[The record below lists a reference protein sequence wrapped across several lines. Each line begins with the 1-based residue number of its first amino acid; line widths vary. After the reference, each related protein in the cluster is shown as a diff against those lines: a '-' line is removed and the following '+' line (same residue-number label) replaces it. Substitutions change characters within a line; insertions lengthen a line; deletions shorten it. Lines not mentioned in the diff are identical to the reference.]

1 MPTEFT
7 ADKPLS
13 ELLDLAFEVLGV
25 HCDPGENFF
34 DHGDS
39 MAAARLCTLAAR
51 PARLDDHTPRP
62 LRLDVLRPP
71 GRGDRAR
78 RGRTRDRRRRAGCRL
93 STCEGARPAIRSA
106 PRLVRRTC

>member
-1 MPTEFT
+1 MPTDFT

-51 PARLDDHTPRP
+51 RHGWTITPRD
-62 LRLDVLRPP
+62 LFAWTSFTLLAGVIEREESE
-71 GRGDRAR
+71 RGTTA
-78 RGRTRDRRRRAGCRL
+78 AQ
-93 STCEGARPAIRSA
+93 GAD
-106 PRLVRRTC
+106 

>member
-1 MPTEFT
+1 MPTDFT

-51 PARLDDHTPRP
+51 RHGWTITPRD
-62 LRLDVLRPP
+62 LFAWTSFALLAGVIEREESE
-71 GRGDRAR
+71 RGTTA
-78 RGRTRDRRRRAGCRL
+78 AQ
-93 STCEGARPAIRSA
+93 GAD
-106 PRLVRRTC
+106 